1 MTAVVIVLKGRGT
14 ISFRPQ
20 LWDKDL
26 GQSHAMAHQENER
39 DLQTRYSSKD
49 CSHASRLLVS
59 SEKIVIVMQHLYLDL
74 SWSPSITFWGV
85 LGSFV
90 HNASITQ
97 QISNSL
103 RFHLRI
109 CYLI

>member
-1 MTAVVIVLKGRGT
+1 VTAVVIVLKGRGT

-49 CSHASRLLVS
+49 CSHASRFLVS

-74 SWSPSITFWGV
+74 SWSPSITFWVFLVV
-85 LGSFV
+85 LFTMHPSHSRFQIPSGFICVFV
-90 HNASITQ
+90 I
-97 QISNSL
+97 
-103 RFHLRI
+103 
-109 CYLI
+109 